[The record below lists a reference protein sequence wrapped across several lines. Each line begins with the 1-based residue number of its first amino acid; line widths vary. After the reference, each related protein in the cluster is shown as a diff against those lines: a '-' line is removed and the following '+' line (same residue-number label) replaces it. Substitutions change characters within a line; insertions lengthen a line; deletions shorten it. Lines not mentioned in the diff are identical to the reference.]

1 MYTFCIVVIL
11 LASVSLIFVVLVQS
25 PKGGM
30 AANFGAANQV
40 MGVRDAANGLE
51 KFTWAMALVIVVLSL
66 VATLSMDKGTVAAS
80 NKDLEKDANALIEMT
95 QEAPVMPQAV
105 PAEAPASEQPAAAA
119 SSITWDDIFATSY
132 SQANRRSNPDAKAP
146 ETPEEYI
153 EQKGNGDIMGS
164 MMVGM
169 VDSLNI
175 PEEQFMNNKPAW
187 LGDEP
192 QLADKVEYTKDC
204 EVLVIG
210 AGQAGTAAALRC
222 AEEGLNTIC
231 CEVQTWEEYD
241 NYACDL
247 TTYNSKFFLDKGAEK
262 YDPMD
267 IFTEYMVKALGHANQ
282 KIVKDYATR
291 SGEALDW
298 MLAELDPDYVA
309 KYAHAVNYK
318 GNKHFQ
324 NPCSHSYYY
333 VGMTQWRDTGTDTNT
348 NNNMW
353 PYTVRLLQQK
363 AVEKG
368 CEYIYGAQGLTLVH
382 ENGKVTGAIF
392 TDIDGKYFQVNADA
406 VIVAAGDFGGNPD
419 MRLDLCDTLRNLAWS
434 YGKDRTDVNNVS
446 SMGRDGSGIRMM
458 LWAGATME
466 AGPRAGQAA
475 GINSRPSFPF
485 GGIWPIFGNDGKRFF
500 NETIT
505 RHGSVGYLDMMPEGQ
520 KMVCVTDS
528 NWDAYCEYQA
538 YDHQAMDRSND
549 YMLEKVRKDMANYK
563 TGPDGFSVQAFARYG
578 NDPTTLYAADTLEEL
593 ADIMGYEGDAKQGFL
608 DEVKH
613 WNEMCDAGY
622 DSDWGA
628 DASMMHFKIQDPPFF
643 AASSVTGGNPSGGL
657 CQHAAVC
664 TDGEYR
670 VLTGAKAPIPGLYA
684 VGNCCGQRYG
694 VQYHTPTAGN
704 SCGSAFVTGYLAAE
718 YVKNDLDN
726 GIGGGENGSEERTT
740 NGQYYA
746 GTYTASKNSGYS
758 TVTVTMT
765 FSEDAITDCKITSS
779 GNDDLMK
786 DDLRSSMAA
795 AVVDSQG
802 DTSVD
807 AITSSTLSFS
817 VKAVQEA
824 VADCIAQAKA

>member
-1 MYTFCIVVIL
+1 M
-11 LASVSLIFVVLVQS
+11 
-25 PKGGM
+25 
-30 AANFGAANQV
+30 
-40 MGVRDAANGLE
+40 
-51 KFTWAMALVIVVLSL
+51 
-66 VATLSMDKGTVAAS
+66 
-80 NKDLEKDANALIEMT
+80 
-95 QEAPVMPQAV
+95 
-105 PAEAPASEQPAAAA
+105 
-119 SSITWDDIFATSY
+119 
-132 SQANRRSNPDAKAP
+132 
-146 ETPEEYI
+146 
-153 EQKGNGDIMGS
+153 
-164 MMVGM
+164 
-169 VDSLNI
+169 
-175 PEEQFMNNKPAW
+175 
-187 LGDEP
+187 
-192 QLADKVEYTKDC
+192 
-204 EVLVIG
+204 
-210 AGQAGTAAALRC
+210 RC

-593 ADIMGYEGDAKQGFL
+593 VAKIYPDDTAAQQTAL
-608 DEVKH
+608 DSIQRY
-613 WNEMCDAGY
+613 NELAKAGY
-622 DSDWGA
+622 DEDFHKSASRMWAVENGPFYA
-628 DASMMHFKIQDPPFF
+628 DKFTTALLLVCI
-643 AASSVTGGNPSGGL
+643 GGL
-657 CQHAAVC
+657 ESDEDCHTFDADRNV
-664 TDGEYR
+664 
-670 VLTGAKAPIPGLYA
+670 IPGLY
-684 VGNCCGQRYG
+684 V
-694 VQYHTPTAGN
+694 AGN
-704 SCGSAFVTGYLAAE
+704 IQGNRFATE
-718 YVKNDLDN
+718 YP
-726 GIGGGENGSEERTT
+726 IGLKGVSH
-740 NGQYYA
+740 
-746 GTYTASKNSGYS
+746 
-758 TVTVTMT
+758 
-765 FSEDAITDCKITSS
+765 
-779 GNDDLMK
+779 
-786 DDLRSSMAA
+786 SMAMYY
-795 AVVDSQG
+795 G
-802 DTSVD
+802 Y
-807 AITSSTLSFS
+807 
-817 VKAVQEA
+817 
-824 VADCIAQAKA
+824 VAGKNALKDI

>member
-1 MYTFCIVVIL
+1 MNKISRRNFIR
-11 LASVSLIFVVLVQS
+11 ASALSAL
-25 PKGGM
+25 
-30 AANFGAANQV
+30 GAA
-40 MGVRDAANGLE
+40 AAG
-51 KFTWAMALVIVVLSL
+51 ALSGC
-66 VATLSMDKGTVAAS
+66 SNNAAS
-80 NKDLEKDANALIEMT
+80 SSAASSV
-95 QEAPVMPQAV
+95 ASSA
-105 PAEAPASEQPAAAA
+105 AASEQPAAAAA

-475 GINSRPSFPF
+475 DINSRPSFPF

-520 KMVCVTDS
+520 KMPYIT
-528 NWDAYCEYQA
+528 
-538 YDHQAMDRSND
+538 H
-549 YMLEKVRKDMANYK
+549 
-563 TGPDGFSVQAFARYG
+563 
-578 NDPTTLYAADTLEEL
+578 
-593 ADIMGYEGDAKQGFL
+593 GFL
-608 DEVKH
+608 RADRRDSMGFVLLYGKKTVSRWGFRHSVLEVTRRPVCH
-613 WNEMCDAGY
+613 VLLQRCA
-622 DSDWGA
+622 GA
-628 DASMMHFKIQDPPFF
+628 DMLDDAEAQAQLDE
-643 AASSVTGGNPSGGL
+643 AAQL
-657 CQHAAVC
+657 
-664 TDGEYR
+664 
-670 VLTGAKAPIPGLYA
+670 LTEAGF
-684 VGNCCGQRYG
+684 
-694 VQYHTPTAGN
+694 VQYLPRRWAKPGCEDKFWQGAAN
-704 SCGSAFVTGYLAAE
+704 SMDVLAFGLSAYTRLDGMITTNTSDLNTYLAHSADYE
-718 YVKNDLDN
+718 QITV
-726 GIGGGENGSEERTT
+726 
-740 NGQYYA
+740 
-746 GTYTASKNSGYS
+746 S
-758 TVTVTMT
+758 TVP
-765 FSEDAITDCKITSS
+765 
-779 GNDDLMK
+779 
-786 DDLRSSMAA
+786 
-795 AVVDSQG
+795 
-802 DTSVD
+802 
-807 AITSSTLSFS
+807 
-817 VKAVQEA
+817 VQTAE
-824 VADCIAQAKA
+824 

>member
-1 MYTFCIVVIL
+1 MKKISRRNFIR
-11 LASVSLIFVVLVQS
+11 AS
-25 PKGGM
+25 
-30 AANFGAANQV
+30 
-40 MGVRDAANGLE
+40 
-51 KFTWAMALVIVVLSL
+51 ALS
-66 VATLSMDKGTVAAS
+66 
-80 NKDLEKDANALIEMT
+80 ALG
-95 QEAPVMPQAV
+95 
-105 PAEAPASEQPAAAA
+105 AAAA
-119 SSITWDDIFATSY
+119 GALSGCSGSASSANSTAAPAASSTVTAAPAEPAVAEITWDDIFATSY
-132 SQANRRSNPDAKAP
+132 SQSNRGSNPDAKAP
-146 ETPEEYI
+146 ESPEEYI
-153 EQKGNGDIMGS
+153 VQKGNGDILGS

-169 VDSLNI
+169 VGSLNI
-175 PEEQFMNNKPAW
+175 PEEKFMNNKPAW

-192 QLADKVEYTKDC
+192 QLGDKVSYTKDC

-222 AEEGLNTIC
+222 AELGLDTIC

-298 MLAELDPDYVA
+298 MLAELDPEYVA

-318 GNKHFQ
+318 GNKKFQ

-333 VGMTQWRDTGTDTNT
+333 VGMTQWRDTGTETNT

-353 PYTVRLLQQK
+353 PYTVRLLHQK

-382 ENGKVTGAIF
+382 GDGKVTGAIF

-458 LWAGATME
+458 MWAGATME

-485 GGIWPIFGNDGKRFF
+485 GGIWPVFGNDGRRFF

-505 RHGSVGYLDMMPEGQ
+505 RHGSVGYLDMLPEGL

-528 NWDAYCEYQA
+528 NWDEYCEYQA

-578 NDPTTLYAADTLEEL
+578 NDPSTLYAAETLEEL
-593 ADIMGYEGDAKQGFL
+593 ADIMGYEGEAKQNFL
-608 DEVKH
+608 DEIKH

-628 DASMMHFKIQDPPFF
+628 DSSLMHFKIKDPPFF
-643 AASSVTGGNPSGGL
+643 AASAVTGGNPSGGL

-670 VLTGAKAPIPGLYA
+670 VLTGAKVPIPGLYA
-684 VGNCCGQRYG
+684 VGNSCGQRYG

-704 SCGSAFVTGYLAAE
+704 SCGTAFTTGYLVAE
-718 YVKNDLDN
+718 YVKADLEN
-726 GIGGGENGSEERTT
+726 GIGGSENAVEDRTT
-740 NGQYYA
+740 NGIYYA
-746 GTYTASKNSGYS
+746 GTYTAAKNSGYG

-765 FSEDAITDCKITSS
+765 FSENAITDCKITSS
-779 GNDDLMK
+779 GNEDLMK
-786 DDLRSSMAA
+786 DELRTSMAA

>member
-1 MYTFCIVVIL
+1 MNKISRRNFIR
-11 LASVSLIFVVLVQS
+11 ASALSAL
-25 PKGGM
+25 
-30 AANFGAANQV
+30 GAA
-40 MGVRDAANGLE
+40 AAG
-51 KFTWAMALVIVVLSL
+51 ALSGC
-66 VATLSMDKGTVAAS
+66 SNNAAS
-80 NKDLEKDANALIEMT
+80 SAA
-95 QEAPVMPQAV
+95 ASSVASS
-105 PAEAPASEQPAAAA
+105 AAASEQPAAAA
-119 SSITWDDIFATSY
+119 SAITWDDIFATSY
-132 SQANRRSNPDAKAP
+132 SQANRGSNPDAKAP

-210 AGQAGTAAALRC
+210 SGQAGTAAALRC

-333 VGMTQWRDTGTDTNT
+333 VGMTQWRDTGTETNT

-368 CEYIYGAQGLTLVH
+368 CKYIYGAQGLTLVH

-434 YGKDRTDVNNVS
+434 YGKDRTDVNNIS

-628 DASMMHFKIQDPPFF
+628 DASMMHFKIQNPPFF
-643 AASSVTGGNPSGGL
+643 AASSVTGGNPP
-657 CQHAAVC
+657 AAC
-664 TDGEYR
+664 AST
-670 VLTGAKAPIPGLYA
+670 LQSAPM
-684 VGNCCGQRYG
+684 V
-694 VQYHTPTAGN
+694 
-704 SCGSAFVTGYLAAE
+704 S
-718 YVKNDLDN
+718 
-726 GIGGGENGSEERTT
+726 
-740 NGQYYA
+740 
-746 GTYTASKNSGYS
+746 TAS
-758 TVTVTMT
+758 
-765 FSEDAITDCKITSS
+765 
-779 GNDDLMK
+779 
-786 DDLRSSMAA
+786 
-795 AVVDSQG
+795 
-802 DTSVD
+802 
-807 AITSSTLSFS
+807 
-817 VKAVQEA
+817 
-824 VADCIAQAKA
+824 

>member
-1 MYTFCIVVIL
+1 MNKISRRNFIR
-11 LASVSLIFVVLVQS
+11 ASALSAL
-25 PKGGM
+25 
-30 AANFGAANQV
+30 GAA
-40 MGVRDAANGLE
+40 AAG
-51 KFTWAMALVIVVLSL
+51 ALSGC
-66 VATLSMDKGTVAAS
+66 SNNAAS
-80 NKDLEKDANALIEMT
+80 SAA
-95 QEAPVMPQAV
+95 ASSVASS
-105 PAEAPASEQPAAAA
+105 AAASEQPAAAA
-119 SSITWDDIFATSY
+119 SSSITWDDIFATSY

-382 ENGKVTGAIF
+382 ENGKATGAIF

-593 ADIMGYEGDAKQGFL
+593 AEKLGITDTAAFVESVKRYNECVAAGKDLDFGKEAKWL
-608 DEVKH
+608 TAIDT
-613 WNEMCDAGY
+613 
-622 DSDWGA
+622 
-628 DASMMHFKIQDPPFF
+628 PPFYGIHRHVRVS
-643 AASSVTGGNPSGGL
+643 AVVSGVNVGPNMEVL
-657 CQHAAVC
+657 AVE
-664 TDGEYR
+664 TNE
-670 VLTGAKAPIPGLYA
+670 PIPGLFA
-684 VGNCCGQRYG
+684 IGN
-694 VQYHTPTAGN
+694 TAGN
-704 SCGSAFVTGYLAAE
+704 FYGGVDYSMYMPGLSLGRAHTQGYVTGK
-718 YVKNDLDN
+718 YV
-726 GIGGGENGSEERTT
+726 
-740 NGQYYA
+740 
-746 GTYTASKNSGYS
+746 AS
-758 TVTVTMT
+758 
-765 FSEDAITDCKITSS
+765 
-779 GNDDLMK
+779 L
-786 DDLRSSMAA
+786 
-795 AVVDSQG
+795 
-802 DTSVD
+802 
-807 AITSSTLSFS
+807 
-817 VKAVQEA
+817 
-824 VADCIAQAKA
+824 

>member
-1 MYTFCIVVIL
+1 MNKISRRNFIR
-11 LASVSLIFVVLVQS
+11 ASALSAL
-25 PKGGM
+25 
-30 AANFGAANQV
+30 GAA
-40 MGVRDAANGLE
+40 AAG
-51 KFTWAMALVIVVLSL
+51 ALSGC
-66 VATLSMDKGTVAAS
+66 SNNAAS
-80 NKDLEKDANALIEMT
+80 SAA
-95 QEAPVMPQAV
+95 ASSVASS
-105 PAEAPASEQPAAAA
+105 AAASEQPAAAA
-119 SSITWDDIFATSY
+119 SAITWDDIFATSY
-132 SQANRRSNPDAKAP
+132 SQANRGSNPDAKAP

-210 AGQAGTAAALRC
+210 SGQAGTAAALRC

-333 VGMTQWRDTGTDTNT
+333 VGMTQWRDTGTETNT

-434 YGKDRTDVNNVS
+434 YGKDRTDVNNIS

-622 DSDWGA
+622 DSDWVSQQA
-628 DASMMHFKIQDPPFF
+628 I
-643 AASSVTGGNPSGGL
+643 L
-657 CQHAAVC
+657 
-664 TDGEYR
+664 
-670 VLTGAKAPIPGLYA
+670 LYIA
-684 VGNCCGQRYG
+684 
-694 VQYHTPTAGN
+694 
-704 SCGSAFVTGYLAAE
+704 
-718 YVKNDLDN
+718 
-726 GIGGGENGSEERTT
+726 T
-740 NGQYYA
+740 NGLLDEVPLDQVREFA
-746 GTYTASKNSGYS
+746 LDFSKRMELEHWELTAEVQRTGNLSGVAVE
-758 TVTVTMT
+758 T
-765 FSEDAITDCKITSS
+765 I
-779 GNDDLMK
+779 
-786 DDLRSSMAA
+786 RAA
-795 AVVDSQG
+795 
-802 DTSVD
+802 
-807 AITSSTLSFS
+807 L
-817 VKAVQEA
+817 
-824 VADCIAQAKA
+824 ADYKKEKLPQAQS

>member
-1 MYTFCIVVIL
+1 MNKISRRNFIR
-11 LASVSLIFVVLVQS
+11 ASALSAL
-25 PKGGM
+25 
-30 AANFGAANQV
+30 GAA
-40 MGVRDAANGLE
+40 AAG
-51 KFTWAMALVIVVLSL
+51 ALSGCSNSASSA
-66 VATLSMDKGTVAAS
+66 VASSAAGSAAAS
-80 NKDLEKDANALIEMT
+80 
-95 QEAPVMPQAV
+95 EA
-105 PAEAPASEQPAAAA
+105 PAAAA
-119 SSITWDDIFATSY
+119 STITWDDIFATSY
-132 SQANRRSNPDAKAP
+132 CQSNRGSNPDAKAP

-169 VDSLNI
+169 VDPLNI

-222 AEEGLNTIC
+222 AEEGLDTIC

-333 VGMTQWRDTGTDTNT
+333 VGMTQWRDTGTETNT

-382 ENGKVTGAIF
+382 DNGKVTGAIF

-458 LWAGATME
+458 MWAGATME

-549 YMLEKVRKDMANYK
+549 RIAHGK
-563 TGPDGFSVQAFARYG
+563 
-578 NDPTTLYAADTLEEL
+578 
-593 ADIMGYEGDAKQGFL
+593 GFL
-608 DEVKH
+608 LVVRYIYKSYTH
-613 WNEMCDAGY
+613 LLLNTLKLY
-622 DSDWGA
+622 L
-628 DASMMHFKIQDPPFF
+628 H
-643 AASSVTGGNPSGGL
+643 
-657 CQHAAVC
+657 
-664 TDGEYR
+664 
-670 VLTGAKAPIPGLYA
+670 VLTQL
-684 VGNCCGQRYG
+684 
-694 VQYHTPTAGN
+694 
-704 SCGSAFVTGYLAAE
+704 
-718 YVKNDLDN
+718 
-726 GIGGGENGSEERTT
+726 
-740 NGQYYA
+740 
-746 GTYTASKNSGYS
+746 
-758 TVTVTMT
+758 
-765 FSEDAITDCKITSS
+765 
-779 GNDDLMK
+779 
-786 DDLRSSMAA
+786 
-795 AVVDSQG
+795 
-802 DTSVD
+802 
-807 AITSSTLSFS
+807 
-817 VKAVQEA
+817 
-824 VADCIAQAKA
+824 

>member
-1 MYTFCIVVIL
+1 MNF
-11 LASVSLIFVVLVQS
+11 SL
-25 PKGGM
+25 
-30 AANFGAANQV
+30 
-40 MGVRDAANGLE
+40 
-51 KFTWAMALVIVVLSL
+51 
-66 VATLSMDKGTVAAS
+66 
-80 NKDLEKDANALIEMT
+80 
-95 QEAPVMPQAV
+95 
-105 PAEAPASEQPAAAA
+105 
-119 SSITWDDIFATSY
+119 
-132 SQANRRSNPDAKAP
+132 
-146 ETPEEYI
+146 
-153 EQKGNGDIMGS
+153 
-164 MMVGM
+164 
-169 VDSLNI
+169 
-175 PEEQFMNNKPAW
+175 
-187 LGDEP
+187 
-192 QLADKVEYTKDC
+192 
-204 EVLVIG
+204 
-210 AGQAGTAAALRC
+210 
-222 AEEGLNTIC
+222 
-231 CEVQTWEEYD
+231 
-241 NYACDL
+241 
-247 TTYNSKFFLDKGAEK
+247 FFLDKGAEK

-333 VGMTQWRDTGTDTNT
+333 VGMTQWRDTGTETNT

-382 ENGKVTGAIF
+382 DDGKVTGAIF

-406 VIVAAGDFGGNPD
+406 VIVAAGDF
-419 MRLDLCDTLRNLAWS
+419 
-434 YGKDRTDVNNVS
+434 
-446 SMGRDGSGIRMM
+446 
-458 LWAGATME
+458 
-466 AGPRAGQAA
+466 
-475 GINSRPSFPF
+475 
-485 GGIWPIFGNDGKRFF
+485 
-500 NETIT
+500 
-505 RHGSVGYLDMMPEGQ
+505 
-520 KMVCVTDS
+520 
-528 NWDAYCEYQA
+528 
-538 YDHQAMDRSND
+538 
-549 YMLEKVRKDMANYK
+549 
-563 TGPDGFSVQAFARYG
+563 
-578 NDPTTLYAADTLEEL
+578 
-593 ADIMGYEGDAKQGFL
+593 
-608 DEVKH
+608 
-613 WNEMCDAGY
+613 
-622 DSDWGA
+622 
-628 DASMMHFKIQDPPFF
+628 
-643 AASSVTGGNPSGGL
+643 GGNPSGGL

-704 SCGSAFVTGYLAAE
+704 SCGSAFATGYLAAE

-726 GIGGGENGSEERTT
+726 GIGGENSAEERTT
-740 NGQYYA
+740 NGKYYA
-746 GTYTASKNSGYS
+746 GTYTSSKNSSYS

-779 GNDDLMK
+779 GNEDLMK

-795 AVVDSQG
+795 AVVESQG

>member
-1 MYTFCIVVIL
+1 MNKISRRNFIR
-11 LASVSLIFVVLVQS
+11 ASALSAL
-25 PKGGM
+25 
-30 AANFGAANQV
+30 GAA
-40 MGVRDAANGLE
+40 AAG
-51 KFTWAMALVIVVLSL
+51 ALSGC
-66 VATLSMDKGTVAAS
+66 SNNAAS
-80 NKDLEKDANALIEMT
+80 SSAASSV
-95 QEAPVMPQAV
+95 ASSA
-105 PAEAPASEQPAAAA
+105 AASEQPAAAA
-119 SSITWDDIFATSY
+119 SAITWDDIFATSY

-333 VGMTQWRDTGTDTNT
+333 VGMTQWRDTGTETNT

-538 YDHQAMDRSND
+538 YDHQAMDRSNATCW
-549 YMLEKVRKDMANYK
+549 RR
-563 TGPDGFSVQAFARYG
+563 SARIW
-578 NDPTTLYAADTLEEL
+578 PTTRPAPT
-593 ADIMGYEGDAKQGFL
+593 
-608 DEVKH
+608 
-613 WNEMCDAGY
+613 
-622 DSDWGA
+622 
-628 DASMMHFKIQDPPFF
+628 ASPCRPLPATATTPPPCMLPTRWKSWPTSW
-643 AASSVTGGNPSGGL
+643 AMRATQSRASWTRSSTGTRCATPVTTP
-657 CQHAAVC
+657 
-664 TDGEYR
+664 
-670 VLTGAKAPIPGLYA
+670 TGAQTHP
-684 VGNCCGQRYG
+684 
-694 VQYHTPTAGN
+694 
-704 SCGSAFVTGYLAAE
+704 
-718 YVKNDLDN
+718 
-726 GIGGGENGSEERTT
+726 
-740 NGQYYA
+740 
-746 GTYTASKNSGYS
+746 
-758 TVTVTMT
+758 
-765 FSEDAITDCKITSS
+765 
-779 GNDDLMK
+779 
-786 DDLRSSMAA
+786 
-795 AVVDSQG
+795 
-802 DTSVD
+802 
-807 AITSSTLSFS
+807 
-817 VKAVQEA
+817 
-824 VADCIAQAKA
+824 

>member
-1 MYTFCIVVIL
+1 MNKISRRNFIR
-11 LASVSLIFVVLVQS
+11 ASALSAL
-25 PKGGM
+25 
-30 AANFGAANQV
+30 GAA
-40 MGVRDAANGLE
+40 AAG
-51 KFTWAMALVIVVLSL
+51 ALSGC
-66 VATLSMDKGTVAAS
+66 SNNAAS
-80 NKDLEKDANALIEMT
+80 SAA
-95 QEAPVMPQAV
+95 ASSVASS
-105 PAEAPASEQPAAAA
+105 AAASEQPAAAA
-119 SSITWDDIFATSY
+119 SAITWDDIFATSY

-333 VGMTQWRDTGTDTNT
+333 VGMTQWRDTGTETNT

-434 YGKDRTDVNNVS
+434 YGKDRTDVNNIS

-593 ADIMGYEGDAKQGFL
+593 VAKIYPDDAAAQQTAL
-608 DEVKH
+608 DSIQRY
-613 WNEMCDAGY
+613 NELAKAGY
-622 DSDWGA
+622 DEDFHKPASRMWAVENGPFYA
-628 DASMMHFKIQDPPFF
+628 DKFTTALLLVCI
-643 AASSVTGGNPSGGL
+643 GGL
-657 CQHAAVC
+657 ESDEDCHTFDADRNV
-664 TDGEYR
+664 
-670 VLTGAKAPIPGLYA
+670 IPGLY
-684 VGNCCGQRYG
+684 V
-694 VQYHTPTAGN
+694 AGN
-704 SCGSAFVTGYLAAE
+704 IQGNRFATE
-718 YVKNDLDN
+718 YP
-726 GIGGGENGSEERTT
+726 IGLKGVSH
-740 NGQYYA
+740 
-746 GTYTASKNSGYS
+746 
-758 TVTVTMT
+758 
-765 FSEDAITDCKITSS
+765 
-779 GNDDLMK
+779 
-786 DDLRSSMAA
+786 SMAMYY
-795 AVVDSQG
+795 G
-802 DTSVD
+802 Y
-807 AITSSTLSFS
+807 
-817 VKAVQEA
+817 
-824 VADCIAQAKA
+824 VAGKNALKDI

>member
-1 MYTFCIVVIL
+1 MNKISRRNFIR
-11 LASVSLIFVVLVQS
+11 ASALSAL
-25 PKGGM
+25 
-30 AANFGAANQV
+30 GAA
-40 MGVRDAANGLE
+40 AAG
-51 KFTWAMALVIVVLSL
+51 ALSGC
-66 VATLSMDKGTVAAS
+66 SNNAAS
-80 NKDLEKDANALIEMT
+80 SAA
-95 QEAPVMPQAV
+95 ASSVASS
-105 PAEAPASEQPAAAA
+105 AAASEQPAAAA
-119 SSITWDDIFATSY
+119 SAITWDDIFATSY

-434 YGKDRTDVNNVS
+434 YGKDRTDGHRLENSQTHRHDAAHESTRERHHDAEHLGDFLDDRLDVQCLIRSNIDQTFAS
-446 SMGRDGSGIRMM
+446 SDIH
-458 LWAGATME
+458 
-466 AGPRAGQAA
+466 AA
-475 GINSRPSFPF
+475 
-485 GGIWPIFGNDGKRFF
+485 KRFQV
-500 NETIT
+500 I
-505 RHGSVGYLDMMPEGQ
+505 
-520 KMVCVTDS
+520 
-528 NWDAYCEYQA
+528 
-538 YDHQAMDRSND
+538 
-549 YMLEKVRKDMANYK
+549 
-563 TGPDGFSVQAFARYG
+563 
-578 NDPTTLYAADTLEEL
+578 
-593 ADIMGYEGDAKQGFL
+593 
-608 DEVKH
+608 
-613 WNEMCDAGY
+613 
-622 DSDWGA
+622 A
-628 DASMMHFKIQDPPFF
+628 DAIHQHPLKIWFIHALQGNLT
-643 AASSVTGGNPSGGL
+643 AAN
-657 CQHAAVC
+657 
-664 TDGEYR
+664 DEN
-670 VLTGAKAPIPGLYA
+670 VLFIHGDSPI
-684 VGNCCGQRYG
+684 
-694 VQYHTPTAGN
+694 
-704 SCGSAFVTGYLAAE
+704 
-718 YVKNDLDN
+718 D
-726 GIGGGENGSEERTT
+726 
-740 NGQYYA
+740 
-746 GTYTASKNSGYS
+746 SKS
-758 TVTVTMT
+758 
-765 FSEDAITDCKITSS
+765 
-779 GNDDLMK
+779 
-786 DDLRSSMAA
+786 
-795 AVVDSQG
+795 
-802 DTSVD
+802 
-807 AITSSTLSFS
+807 
-817 VKAVQEA
+817 
-824 VADCIAQAKA
+824 

>member
-1 MYTFCIVVIL
+1 MAKKSISRRDFLKGSAAGALGIMATGL
-11 LASVSLIFVVLVQS
+11 L
-25 PKGGM
+25 GGTALAEESTEAVTE
-30 AANFGAANQV
+30 AA
-40 MGVRDAANGLE
+40 E
-51 KFTWAMALVIVVLSL
+51 T
-66 VATLSMDKGTVAAS
+66 
-80 NKDLEKDANALIEMT
+80 
-95 QEAPVMPQAV
+95 
-105 PAEAPASEQPAAAA
+105 PAAADGEKA
-119 SSITWDDIFATSY
+119 ITWDDIFSTSY
-132 SQANRRSNPDAKAP
+132 SQSNRGSNPDAKAP
-146 ETPEEYI
+146 ETAEEYI
-153 EQKGNGDIMGS
+153 VQKGNGDIGGS

-169 VDSLNI
+169 VDSLGI
-175 PEEQFMNNKPAW
+175 PESQFMNNKPAW

-192 QLADKVEYTKDC
+192 QLADKVSYTKECD
-204 EVLVIG
+204 VLVIG
-210 AGQAGTAAALRC
+210 SGQAGTAATLHSIDQ
-222 AEEGLNTIC
+222 GLSTIC

-247 TTYNSKFFLDKGAEK
+247 TTYNSKFFLDKGAEE

-282 KIVKDYATR
+282 KIVKDYAWR

-298 MLAELDPDYVA
+298 MLAYLPEDYVE

-318 GNKHFQ
+318 GNKNFQ

-333 VGMTQWRDTGTDTNT
+333 VGMTQWRDTGTETNT

-363 AVEKG
+363 AVELG
-368 CEYIYGAQGLTLVH
+368 AEYIYGAQGLTLVH
-382 ENGKVTGAIF
+382 DNGAVTGAIF
-392 TDIDGKYFQVNADA
+392 TDIDGNYFQVNAKA
-406 VIVAAGDFGGNPD
+406 VVVAAGDFGGNPD

-434 YGKDRTDVNNVS
+434 YGLDRTDVNNIS

-458 LWAGATME
+458 MWAGATME
-466 AGPRAGQAA
+466 AGPRAGQSA

-505 RHGSVGYLDMMPEGQ
+505 RHGSVGYLDMMPEGL

-528 NWDAYCEYQA
+528 NWDEYCEYQA

-549 YMLEKVRKDMANYK
+549 YMLEKVRNDMANYT

-578 NDPTTLYAADTLEEL
+578 NDPTTIYAADTLEEL
-593 ADIMGYEGDAKQGFL
+593 ADYMGYTGDAKQGFL
-608 DEVKH
+608 DEVAH

-628 DASMMHFKIQDPPFF
+628 DASLMHFKIEKAPFF
-643 AASSVTGGNPSGGL
+643 AASAVTGGKPSGGL

-670 VLTGAKAPIPGLYA
+670 VLDASKAPIPGLYA

-704 SCGSAFVTGYLAAE
+704 SCGSAFTTGYLAAE
-718 YVKNDLDN
+718 YLKQHMES
-726 GIGGGENGSEERTT
+726 GTASAAEEERTT
-740 NGQYYA
+740 NGIYYA
-746 GTYTASKNSGYS
+746 GTYTSAQNTGYS

-765 FSEDAITDCKITSS
+765 FSEDAITEVKIASS
-779 GNDDLMK
+779 GDQDLMTS
-786 DDLRSSMAA
+786 DLRDSMAA
-795 AVVDSQG
+795 GILEAQSAD
-802 DTSVD
+802 VD
-807 AITSSTLSFS
+807 AVTSSTLSFS
-817 VKAVQEA
+817 VKAVQDA
-824 VADCIAQAKA
+824 VADCIAQATA

>member
-1 MYTFCIVVIL
+1 MSKATNKGLSRRDFLKGTAAGALGIAATGIL
-11 LASVSLIFVVLVQS
+11 GGVSLAEE
-25 PKGGM
+25 
-30 AANFGAANQV
+30 AATEAVTEGASA
-40 MGVRDAANGLE
+40 E
-51 KFTWAMALVIVVLSL
+51 
-66 VATLSMDKGTVAAS
+66 AAS
-80 NKDLEKDANALIEMT
+80 
-95 QEAPVMPQAV
+95 
-105 PAEAPASEQPAAAA
+105 AETS

-132 SQANRRSNPDAKAP
+132 SQANRGSNPDAKAP
-146 ETPEEYI
+146 ENPEEYI
-153 EQKGNGDIMGS
+153 VQKGNGDILGS

-169 VDSLNI
+169 VDPLGIS
-175 PEEQFMNNKPAW
+175 EDQFMRNKPAW

-192 QLADKVEYTKDC
+192 DLSGKVSYTKDC

-210 AGQAGTAAALRC
+210 AGQAGTAATLRL
-222 AEEGLNTIC
+222 AQAGVSTIC

-247 TTYNSKFFLDKGAEK
+247 TTYNSKFFLDKGAEE

-298 MLAELDPDYVA
+298 MLAELPQDYVD

-318 GNKHFQ
+318 GNKNFQ

-353 PYTVRLLQQK
+353 PYTVRLLHQK
-363 AVEKG
+363 AA
-368 CEYIYGAQGLTLVH
+368 EYGAEWIYGAQGLTLVH
-382 ENGKVTGAIF
+382 QDGTVTGAIF
-392 TDIDGKYFQVNADA
+392 TDIDGNYFQVNAKA

-434 YGKDRTDVNNVS
+434 YGMDRTDPNNIG

-458 LWAGATME
+458 MWAGATME

-485 GGIWPIFGNDGKRFF
+485 GGVWPVFGNDGRRFF

-505 RHGSVGYLDMMPEGQ
+505 RHGSVGYLDMLPADQ
-520 KMVCVTDS
+520 KMVCVTDA
-528 NWDAYCEYQA
+528 NWDEYCEYQA
-538 YDHQAMDRSND
+538 YDHQSMDRSND
-549 YMLEKVRKDMANYK
+549 YMIEKVRSDMANYT

-578 NDPTTLYAADTLEEL
+578 NDPSTLYAAETLDEL
-593 ADIMGYEGDAKQGFL
+593 ADIMGYEGEAKENFL
-608 DEVKH
+608 DEIAH

-628 DASMMHFKIQDPPFF
+628 DASMMHFKIEKAPFF
-643 AASSVTGGNPSGGL
+643 AASAVTGGNPSGGL

-670 VLTGAKAPIPGLYA
+670 VLTAAKAPIPGLYA
-684 VGNCCGQRYG
+684 VGNSCGQRYG
-694 VQYHTPTAGN
+694 IQYHTPTAGN

-718 YVKNDLDN
+718 YVQNDLF
-726 GIGGGENGSEERTT
+726 GETETEAAEEAVTEKTT
-740 NGQYYA
+740 NGKYYA
-746 GTYTASKNSGYS
+746 GTYKSSKNTGYS
-758 TVTVTMT
+758 TVNVEVT
-765 FSEDAITDCKITSS
+765 FSEDEITAVKITSS
-779 GNDDLMK
+779 GNDDLLTDEM
-786 DDLRSSMAA
+786 RTSMADA
-795 AVVDSQG
+795 ILEAQSAD
-802 DTSVD
+802 VD
-807 AITSSTLSFS
+807 AVTSCTLANS
-817 VKAVQEA
+817 VQGIQEA
-824 VADCIAQAKA
+824 FAECVAQATA